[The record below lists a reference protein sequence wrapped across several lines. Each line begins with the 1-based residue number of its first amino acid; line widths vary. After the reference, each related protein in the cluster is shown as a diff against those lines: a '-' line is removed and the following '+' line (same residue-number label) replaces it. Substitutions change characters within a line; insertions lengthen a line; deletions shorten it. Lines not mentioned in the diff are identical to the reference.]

1 MIKDTGNI
9 LQSFLVMGN
18 PPNLCSD
25 PKFTVLEREWRRD
38 GVKKLSIVTV
48 FEFESKKQVSPDA
61 GMTKR
66 TLAYVPLCHEDFSL
80 FITINRPRT

>member
-1 MIKDTGNI
+1 MIKDTGNF

-25 PKFTVLEREWRRD
+25 PKYTVLEREWRRD
-38 GVKKLSIVTV
+38 GVKKLSIVTG

-61 GMTKR
+61 GSDKASTGICATAPR
-66 TLAYVPLCHEDFSL
+66 GFQLLCDHKQ
-80 FITINRPRT
+80 T